1 MKINSRNDFAD
12 LPWLVGLELGVSAG
26 AFSRQLLCPKVGRHW
41 RHVTSIDRWSDH
53 HDMSEYLKAMEL
65 LSEFG
70 TCSTVIRASFSEAL
84 PCFED
89 SHFDFIYID
98 GYAHTG
104 QDGGATLRDWW
115 PKLAPGGVFA
125 GHDYD
130 PEFPLTIEAVD
141 DFAADKGL
149 EINIT
154 PIASPSIA
162 PFPSWYMF
170 KDAPE

>member
-26 AFSRQLLCPKVGRHW
+26 EFSRQLLCPKVARHW
-41 RHVTSIDRWSDH
+41 RHLTSIDRWADH
-53 HDMSEYLKAMEL
+53 HDIQQCLRATEL
-65 LSEFG
+65 LGEFG
-70 TCSTVIRASFSEAL
+70 RSSAVIRASFSEAL

-104 QDGGATLRDWW
+104 QNGGATLRDWW

-130 PEFPLTIEAVD
+130 PKYPRTIAAVD
-141 DFAADKGL
+141 EFAADKGL
-149 EINIT
+149 EINVT
-154 PIASPSIA
+154 PSGVDR
-162 PFPSWYMF
+162 FQSWYIF
-170 KDAPE
+170 KGDIG